1 MVENNLNDILT
12 IDQAAELLK
21 VSSKTI
27 YDLVSD
33 ERIPGKIFAKKVG
46 RSWRI
51 MRKEIDSYLSEEPAA
66 FQQMSIKNSESTNEK
81 N

>member
-1 MVENNLNDILT
+1 MAVDSNNDILT

-21 VSSKTI
+21 VGNRTV
-27 YDLVSD
+27 YNLLSD

-51 MRKEIDSYLSEEPAA
+51 LRSEVERFLTEEPGSAY
-66 FQQMSIKNSESTNEK
+66 QMSINSNTK
-81 N
+81 K